1 MYDFPET
8 ESESMVIQAQ
18 VKDEFRVTSVV
29 DQKHNLIKATLNFA
43 IRNRRKIMGLSDIQV
58 DTKIVDKESTIQDNE
73 NHEEPDERR
82 LNRRERNRIA
92 ARKCRKNRKI
102 KYNSLIKE
110 FDNLDMANRALKSEI
125 DGLLGEKQT
134 LETNLRNHEPCLY
147 DNVLLLKDC
156 DSFDP
161 TQHIMS
167 YFSEINGFDMNE

>member
-18 VKDEFRVTSVV
+18 GKDEFRVTSVV

-58 DTKIVDKESTIQDNE
+58 DTKIVDKESTRQDNE
-73 NHEEPDERR
+73 NQEEPDERR

-102 KYNSLIKE
+102 KYNSLIKVSSISPVGPEEEE
-110 FDNLDMANRALKSEI
+110 FTSLSTNYV
-125 DGLLGEKQT
+125 EK
-134 LETNLRNHEPCLY
+134 
-147 DNVLLLKDC
+147 
-156 DSFDP
+156 F
-161 TQHIMS
+161 
-167 YFSEINGFDMNE
+167 